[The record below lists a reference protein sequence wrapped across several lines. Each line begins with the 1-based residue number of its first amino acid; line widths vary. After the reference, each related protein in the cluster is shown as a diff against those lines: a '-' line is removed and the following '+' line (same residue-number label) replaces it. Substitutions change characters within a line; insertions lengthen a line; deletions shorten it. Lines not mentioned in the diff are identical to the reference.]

1 MLFPRRRARVSGA
14 TVASFLALLMI
25 VFQQTASA
33 KPPFHRFVHSR
44 VPGASLSCS
53 GLASSNSAAALEDL
67 APVESLLKLVC
78 ESAALD
84 AMTSGVTVHD
94 SAPPQPAAGA
104 TTHTRPGLD
113 PCHHANASA
122 VGCTNYED
130 LVKNDLA
137 ALGRDGQKLLAARER
152 VLEILQQPNDCSAW
166 FEQHDADTVE
176 TFRTVNFFI
185 DRNGVDYISEVK
197 QRSSSSILFNPYVAR
212 AIQEGGSYQTI
223 TINAE
228 GAFFQPQAPVREQ
241 SREGGPA
248 HLNGAHALSVGPYLG
263 GTMRAQ
269 VITLL
274 HELGHLVGLLPHD
287 QGDIAGRSVR
297 NTYEVLKYCRA
308 SVESL
313 PKHMTLTFVASR

>member
-1 MLFPRRRARVSGA
+1 MFFPRRRARVSGA
-14 TVASFLALLMI
+14 TVASFMSLMI

-33 KPPFHRFVHSR
+33 KPPLHRFVHFR
-44 VPGASLSCS
+44 VPASSWSCS
-53 GLASSNSAAALEDL
+53 GMATSTSSAALEDL
-67 APVESLLKLVC
+67 APVESLLKLAC
-78 ESAALD
+78 ESAALE
-84 AMTSGVTVHD
+84 AMTSGAARYD
-94 SAPPQPAAGA
+94 SALPQPAGGSIPRA
-104 TTHTRPGLD
+104 TSGVD
-113 PCHHANASA
+113 PCHHLNASA
-122 VGCTNYED
+122 VGCKNYED

-137 ALGRDGQKLLAARER
+137 ALGKDGQKLLAARER
-152 VLEILQQPNDCSAW
+152 VLEILEQPNGCSAW

-176 TFRTVNFFI
+176 TFRSLNFFI

-197 QRSSSSILFNPYVAR
+197 QRSSSSMLFNPYVAR

-228 GAFFQPQAPVREQ
+228 GAFFQPQASVREQ

-248 HLNGAHALSVGPYLG
+248 QLRGAHTLSVGPYLG
-263 GTMRAQ
+263 GTTRAQ

-287 QGDIAGRSVR
+287 LGDIDGRSVR

-308 SVESL
+308 SVELL
-313 PKHMTLTFVASR
+313 PKHTTLTFVATR